1 MATYTLEL
9 DAALL
14 HQAIHLTGIVDQSE
28 IVTLALKDLVE
39 RESAMGQPP
48 VWLIEFMQTSPLFRE
63 ELARRPV
70 RQ

>member
-14 HQAIHLTGIVDQSE
+14 HQASHLTGIVDQSAL
-28 IVTLALKDLVE
+28 ITLALKDLVE

-48 VWLIEFMQTSPLFRE
+48 AWLIEFMRTSPLFSGE
-63 ELARRPV
+63 MP
-70 RQ
+70 RQRQ